1 MEKRM
6 VGILATFV
14 VALLSG
20 ISGLILAFA
29 GGIPAL
35 VSYMPSMHVATLNVP
50 GSIDPS
56 NFALLQGCSCC
67 LCIPIPL
74 ALGFLALRQ
83 QAKA

>member
-1 MEKRM
+1 MEKRK
-6 VGILATFV
+6 VGILAALT

-20 ISGLILAFA
+20 ISGLVLAFA

-35 VSYMPSMHVATLNVP
+35 AGYLPSMHVASLGVP

-74 ALGFLALRQ
+74 TLGFFALRQ
-83 QAKA
+83 QAKS